1 MQSFIHVF
9 KRGKQCNVSVLQFVF
24 SVLLFFLLVRKTVN
38 LDSLFIHSS
47 EVKGLVW
54 VVNKGQLL
62 SMCADDCIYLLDIKQ
77 REVEVVQFIQW
88 SKEHITSLNLAVNS
102 SWVFVGTDRG
112 NTHVLRLCK
121 MIYIK
126 ENQNKGETVSGM
138 ESIMYAICTYNC
150 PANTA

>member
-1 MQSFIHVF
+1 M
-9 KRGKQCNVSVLQFVF
+9 
-24 SVLLFFLLVRKTVN
+24 
-38 LDSLFIHSS
+38 
-47 EVKGLVW
+47 W

-88 SKEHITSLNLAVNS
+88 SKEHITSFNLAVNS

-112 NTHVLRLCK
+112 NTHVLRLGK

-126 ENQNKGETVSGM
+126 ENQN
-138 ESIMYAICTYNC
+138 
-150 PANTA
+150 